1 MKQAGRLLCL
11 CLLVSLGLW
20 AQDPPSAAPK
30 SRKAHSAPA
39 HKMSSHPARKLS
51 IREKQ
56 ERARMSAD
64 QRRQAKLAKKQR
76 KEAKKR
82 SRRLDRTAV
91 KAQ

>member
-1 MKQAGRLLCL
+1 
-11 CLLVSLGLW
+11 
-20 AQDPPSAAPK
+20 
-30 SRKAHSAPA
+30 
-39 HKMSSHPARKLS
+39 MSSHAARKLS

>member
-1 MKQAGRLLCL
+1 
-11 CLLVSLGLW
+11 
-20 AQDPPSAAPK
+20 
-30 SRKAHSAPA
+30 
-39 HKMSSHPARKLS
+39 
-51 IREKQ
+51 
-56 ERARMSAD
+56 MSAD